1 MENDTSAGRMSVSS
15 TTGPGAVPAWL
26 VTVRAYAS
34 SAPAMTGSGE
44 SVFVTDRSA
53 QGRMV
58 VLAWAPLLLG
68 SRSGGE
74 PDVTVAVLMAV
85 VPHAAALTTLMV
97 IRTWAVPPDGSDVA
111 VQVTSSPDPA
121 PGPLTQ
127 L

>member
-1 MENDTSAGRMSVSS
+1 MMMSPAVSGPWFTTFIATCAPTRPAG
-15 TTGPGAVPAWL
+15 TTGAAPG
-26 VTVRAYAS
+26 
-34 SAPAMTGSGE
+34 MTGSGE

-85 VPHAAALTTLMV
+85 VPHTAALTTLMM

-111 VQVTSSPDPA
+111 VQVTSSP
-121 PGPLTQ
+121 
-127 L
+127 